1 MKCLVIAASHRP
13 ASLNRTLAAVVAPL
27 LEAEGFS
34 VTLPPYAE
42 FDLPLFNDDERERGL
57 IPGNCLKIA
66 KNIEKTDAFVLVSP
80 EYNWSYPAS
89 LKNLIDWLS
98 HLSPC
103 PLSGKPVLLM
113 SASPSKRGG
122 VLGITHLKVPL
133 EALGMFPYPASFLL
147 PEAHQAFTPE
157 RALASADQHTR
168 LANTVSGFARFATS
182 LRSL

>member
-1 MKCLVIAASHRP
+1 MNCLVIAASHRS
-13 ASLNRTLAAVVAPL
+13 ASLNRKLAEAAVPL
-27 LEAEGFS
+27 LEAEGFT
-34 VTLPPYAE
+34 VTFPSYE
-42 FDLPLFNDDERERGL
+42 TFDLPLFNDDERERGL
-57 IPGNCLKIA
+57 IPENCLKIA
-66 KNIEKTDAFVLVSP
+66 SQIEKTDTCVVVSP

-122 VLGITHLKVPL
+122 VLGIAHLKVPL
-133 EALGMFPYPASFLL
+133 EALGMFPYPSSFLL

-157 RALASADQHTR
+157 GAFMSADQQKR
-168 LANTVSGFARFATS
+168 LAGVISGFTRFAHAV
-182 LRSL
+182 RSL